1 MLLRPHQLLLPAIV
15 AFLLIFG
22 ASPALAERAPCTVCS
37 TEQSRVHEEECS
49 FSETWDGNTFYFC
62 QSRCRDTFMEDP
74 ESWSNRFLALREAK
88 GAKDQIEVGDE
99 LPRFRLPLEPIG
111 SIGTEDLAD
120 KVVLINGWAS
130 WCAPCMEEMPALI
143 RLQDELKDQGL
154 VVLGLSF
161 DRTREKHRET
171 VAEKGFNFPSIY
183 ADQPEVQKFLESLG
197 EFEAIPFTLIVDRD
211 GKLVERL
218 DRAGTYEE
226 FQELV
231 KPLLSPGEEASEQ
244 ANTGSVVPS

>member
-1 MLLRPHQLLLPAIV
+1 MV
-15 AFLLIFG
+15 ALFLIFG
-22 ASPALAERAPCTVCS
+22 ASPALAEQAPCAVCS
-37 TEQSRVHEEECS
+37 TEQQRLHEEDCS
-49 FSETWDGNTFYFC
+49 LSETWEGEKFYFC

-74 ESWSNRFLALREAK
+74 QSWSTRFLALRDSKAAK
-88 GAKDQIEVGDE
+88 EQIQVGDE
-99 LPRFRLPLEPIG
+99 MPRFRLPLEPIG

-143 RLQDELKDQGL
+143 KLQDELRDQGL

-161 DRTREKHRET
+161 DKTREKHRET
-171 VAEKGFNFPSIY
+171 VAEKGFNFPSVY

-218 DRAGTYEE
+218 DRPGTYEE
-226 FQELV
+226 FQELL
-231 KPLLSPGEEASEQ
+231 KPHLLPTEEVPEQ

>member
-1 MLLRPHQLLLPAIV
+1 MVALFLLLNATPV
-15 AFLLIFG
+15 
-22 ASPALAERAPCTVCS
+22 SAEQAPCAVCS
-37 TEQSRVHEEECS
+37 TEQSRLHEEECS
-49 FSETWDGNTFYFC
+49 LSETWEGHKFYFC
-62 QSRCRDTFMEDP
+62 QRRCRDTFMEAP
-74 ESWSNRFLALREAK
+74 ESWSERFLALRDSKA
-88 GAKDQIEVGDE
+88 AQDQIEVGDE
-99 LPRFRLPLEPIG
+99 MPRFRLPLEPIG
-111 SIGTEDLAD
+111 SIGTEDLAG

-143 RLQDELKDQGL
+143 KLQEELKDQGL

-161 DRTREKHRET
+161 DKTREKHRET

-218 DRAGTYEE
+218 DRAGTYQE

-231 KPLLSPGEEASEQ
+231 KPLLLPPEEASEQ

>member
-1 MLLRPHQLLLPAIV
+1 MFQRSHQLLVSTIV
-15 AFLLIFG
+15 AVFLAFA
-22 ASPALAERAPCTVCS
+22 ASPALAEQAPCAVCS
-37 TEQSRVHEEECS
+37 TEQSRIHEEECS
-49 FSETWDGNTFYFC
+49 FSETWDGHQFYFC
-62 QSRCRDTFMEDP
+62 QSRCRDTFLEEP
-74 ESWSNRFLALREAK
+74 ESWSNRFLALRDAK
-88 GAKDQIEVGDE
+88 AAKKQIEVGDE
-99 LPRFRLPLEPIG
+99 MPRFRLPLEPIG

-143 RLQDELKDQGL
+143 KLQEEFKDKGL

-161 DRTREKHRET
+161 DKSREKHRET
-171 VAEKGFNFPSIY
+171 VAEKSLNFPSIY
-183 ADQPEVQKFLESLG
+183 ADQPEVQKFLESVG

-218 DRAGTYEE
+218 DRAGTYDE

-231 KPLLSPGEEASEQ
+231 KPHLLPPEEASEQ
-244 ANTGSVVPS
+244 VATGSVVPS